1 LPTPDGAGGPDPVP
15 VARSLDAVMAGL
27 GGPNVETIVTVHERW
42 ADVVGSEV
50 VAHARPVSVK
60 GGRLKVAVDSPGW
73 ANHLRWAEAD
83 ILVRLAGLVGA
94 EEITSVTVRVTGR

>member
-1 LPTPDGAGGPDPVP
+1 VPTPDGAGGSDPVP

-27 GGPNVETIVTVHERW
+27 GGPNVETIVTVHQRW

-50 VAHARPVSVK
+50 VAHARPVSVE
-60 GGRLKVAVDSPGW
+60 GGCLRVAVDSPGW

-83 ILVRLAGLVGA
+83 ILARVAVLVGT
-94 EEITSVTVRVTGR
+94 EEITSITVRVAGR